1 MENRTALSTIE
12 FNQRQD
18 LQKKEKSRYEVE
30 RETRLK
36 GALPPLPIEI
46 RYPSFSC
53 RPLLPL
59 SSFCNLWRLRIVA
72 ARGSWKSGETGRS
85 EAARKMIF
93 FEIEAE
99 FRRGRDSR
107 SELVDRFLSRYSS
120 IRSLLSSQARLMC
133 DSSSKRRGNVFSN
146 RSRIY
151 IYLSFRGQFLLLLFE
166 YENTVLSRIMEER
179 QELPAFRFQIHSTR
193 VINKIAHRFHNRK
206 ETSHRRGEKER
217 KRKKNFLLERNV
229 FFLLADHHRRSFSI
243 SRDSPGYK

>member
-1 MENRTALSTIE
+1 M
-12 FNQRQD
+12 
-18 LQKKEKSRYEVE
+18 
-30 RETRLK
+30 
-36 GALPPLPIEI
+36 P
-46 RYPSFSC
+46 
-53 RPLLPL
+53 PLLPL

-151 IYLSFRGQFLLLLFE
+151 IYLSFRGQFLLLFFE

-179 QELPAFRFQIHSTR
+179 QELPAFRFQIHSIR

-206 ETSHRRGEKER
+206 ETSHRRGKKER
-217 KRKKNFLLERNV
+217 KRKKISSSSETCF
-229 FFLLADHHRRSFSI
+229 SFSPIIIAVLSRSRAIPPVINNDDPSSVQFDSI
-243 SRDSPGYK
+243 SQ